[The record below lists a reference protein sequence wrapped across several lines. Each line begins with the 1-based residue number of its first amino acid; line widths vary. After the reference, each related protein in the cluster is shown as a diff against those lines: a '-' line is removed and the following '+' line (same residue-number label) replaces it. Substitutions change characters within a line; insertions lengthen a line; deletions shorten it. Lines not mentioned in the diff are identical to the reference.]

1 MKYKE
6 LTQPTAVSTFAIRT
20 CQLTDQKSQKSFH
33 LCHPKKKYFLK
44 PLPAKIFKI
53 ADTHARQTETN
64 KMTTEIQRLD
74 KDHLTTFS
82 RIEENP
88 HLAANQIE
96 DC

>member
-20 CQLTDQKSQKSFH
+20 RQLTDQKSQNSFH

-74 KDHLTTFS
+74 NDGGHLTTLS
-82 RIEENP
+82 RIESPLSGKSN
-88 HLAANQIE
+88 
-96 DC
+96 